1 MKGFVYLMVV
11 FLTVSANAETN
22 QAPLYRI
29 FLGQGDDLISYG
41 EYVRVDDR
49 VVFSLPLTAD
59 LSKGSAQLV
68 SVPADVVDWIST
80 ARYADAVRASQ
91 HMATL
96 GNVDFIKINAEVAL
110 ALNKIAFTEDVSKR
124 VALAQ
129 KARERLIGWA
139 ESNRGYRSDDILQIV
154 ALLDEATLS
163 GPDPSARSGISVSL
177 VATTERPGLV
187 PLLPV
192 PTLQEII
199 ARALIVSRLTSVAAE
214 RVSILHSVIVLLDA
228 PDSALN
234 ADWRKSAR
242 AGAVRDLNLEYQI
255 DAAYAELRR
264 EALDRAVWYAD
275 QADVRGIRSV
285 LDTVLVRDE
294 TLGRKRPNHL
304 SAVLATLDSHLADAR
319 SLRLERDRWK
329 LQVEVVR
336 QYSDSVK
343 DFRNR
348 FIALSS
354 QLEDIRLLAGPDV
367 SDLLNLNLKFAKVA
381 QSLDQNVPPVEIQ
394 PVHDLFQQSLTLA
407 ERASRGRHEAVQ
419 VGDLSAAWD
428 SAAAAAGALMLFE
441 RATEELELAM
451 QQPKLH

>member
-1 MKGFVYLMVV
+1 MKGFVCLVV
-11 FLTVSANAETN
+11 AFLAVSASAETN
-22 QAPLYRI
+22 EASLYRI
-29 FLGQGDDLISYG
+29 FLGQGADLVSYG
-41 EYVRVDDR
+41 EYVLVDDR

-59 LSKGSAQLV
+59 FSQGNAQLV
-68 SVPADVVDWIST
+68 SVPADAVDWIST

-91 HMATL
+91 HVAIQ
-96 GNVDFIKINAEVAL
+96 GDVDFADISADVAH
-110 ALNKIAFTEDVSKR
+110 ALNKIAFTENASKR
-124 VALAQ
+124 VALAEN
-129 KARERLIGWA
+129 ARVRLIGWA
-139 ESNRGYRSDDILQIV
+139 ESNRGHRSDEVLQIV
-154 ALLDEATLS
+154 ALLDEVILS
-163 GPDPSARSGISVSL
+163 GPGPSATRGVSVSL
-177 VATTERPGLV
+177 IATTERPDLV
-187 PLLPV
+187 PLLPT

-214 RVSILHSVIVLLDA
+214 RVSILHAVIALLDT
-228 PDSALN
+228 PDSTLDT
-234 ADWRKSAR
+234 DWRNSTR
-242 AGAVRDLNLEYQI
+242 AGAARDLNFEREI
-255 DAAYAELRR
+255 DTAYADLRR
-264 EALDRAVWYAD
+264 DALDLADRYAD
-275 QADVRGIRSV
+275 QADVRGVRSV
-285 LDTVLVRDE
+285 LDSVLVRDK

-304 SAVLATLDSHLADAR
+304 SAVLAALDSHLAAAR

-329 LQVEVVR
+329 LQVEIVR
-336 QYSDSVK
+336 EYSNSVK

-348 FIALSS
+348 FVALSS

-367 SDLLNLNLKFAKVA
+367 GELTNLNLKFAKVA
-381 QSLDQNVPPVEIQ
+381 QTLDRNVPPVEIQ

>member
-1 MKGFVYLMVV
+1 MYLMVV

-29 FLGQGDDLISYG
+29 FLGQGDDLVSYG

-49 VVFSLPLTAD
+49 VVFSLPLTAN

-96 GNVDFIKINAEVAL
+96 GDVDFTKINAEVAH
-110 ALNKIAFTEDVSKR
+110 ALNRIAFTEDVSKR

-129 KARERLIGWA
+129 NARERLIGWA

-163 GPDPSARSGISVSL
+163 GPDPSAKSGISVSL
-177 VATTERPGLV
+177 IATTERPGLV

-214 RVSILHSVIVLLDA
+214 RVSILHSVIALLDA

-234 ADWRKSAR
+234 ADWRKTAR
-242 AGAVRDLNLEYQI
+242 AGAVRDLNLEHQI

-304 SAVLATLDSHLADAR
+304 SAVA
-319 SLRLERDRWK
+319 
-329 LQVEVVR
+329 
-336 QYSDSVK
+336 
-343 DFRNR
+343 
-348 FIALSS
+348 
-354 QLEDIRLLAGPDV
+354 
-367 SDLLNLNLKFAKVA
+367 
-381 QSLDQNVPPVEIQ
+381 
-394 PVHDLFQQSLTLA
+394 
-407 ERASRGRHEAVQ
+407 
-419 VGDLSAAWD
+419 
-428 SAAAAAGALMLFE
+428 
-441 RATEELELAM
+441 
-451 QQPKLH
+451 